1 MTDQMQ
7 VPEHI
12 AKRIAERKANN
23 VTSAIAD
30 ALAGFSSPPRISIRG
45 SKYRLVENGVET
57 VVGPELDVV
66 IVGVNPHTS
75 KVFFANEYDP
85 NADEVRPDCS
95 SANGKTPDADIEF
108 PVCASCSQCPNNVLG
123 SKITQQGS
131 KSKKCG
137 DTRYIAVVP
146 AADPKKVY
154 SMNVSVMAMKPLRVY
169 VQSLGNYGIIPEE
182 VVTHL
187 GFDDDASYPLVT
199 FTKGNFLPEAALA
212 EIEKIQ
218 AMPEVAA
225 ATRTD
230 VKAAELP
237 APSSTPAIEAPANNV
252 VEMEDAKPAA
262 PAKVKARTAPKKKA
276 ADKKPAVDEPV
287 AESNGE
293 ITELESALDN
303 IFG

>member
-7 VPEHI
+7 VPAHI
-12 AKRIAERKANN
+12 AKRIADREANN

-66 IVGVNPHTS
+66 IVGANPNTS
-75 KVFFANEYDP
+75 KVYFASDYDP
-85 NADEVRPDCS
+85 KADDIFPDCA
-95 SANGKTPDADIEF
+95 SANGKTPDADIES

-131 KSKKCG
+131 KSKLCG
-137 DTRYIAVVP
+137 DTRYLAVVP
-146 AADPKKVY
+146 AADPSKVY
-154 SMNVSVMAMKPLRVY
+154 SMNISVMAMKPLRTY
-169 VQSLGNYGIIPEE
+169 VQGLGNYGIIPED

-199 FTKGNFLPEAALA
+199 FTKGKFLPEAALT
-212 EIEKIQ
+212 EIEKVQ
-218 AMPEVAA
+218 QWPEVAA
-225 ATRTD
+225 ATKTD
-230 VKAAELP
+230 VKAAALP
-237 APSSTPAIEAPANNV
+237 APSDTPAIEAPATNV
-252 VEMEDAKPAA
+252 VEMEDAKPAT
-262 PAKVKARTAPKKKA
+262 PAKAKAKATPKKKA
-276 ADKKPAVDEPV
+276 AAKKPAVEEEVPESKDEV
-287 AESNGE
+287 
-293 ITELESALDN
+293 TELESALDN